1 MSIACDFRSD
11 TITLPTSEML
21 QAILRAPLGDA
32 GRGDDPTV
40 NKLEALGRELTGFD
54 DALFLPSATASN
66 LSALMA
72 HDTRGGEVLLEETSH
87 IFVRE
92 GGGLSAVAGALP
104 RCLQWRNGIVDPERI
119 RGLIKGQSYPGTP
132 PTRLICIENTH
143 NAAGGTVTP
152 LDTLSSLYEVASKAG
167 VAVHMDG
174 ARLFNAAT
182 YLGVAVKELCRYSD
196 SVTLALSKGLC
207 APVGAL
213 LAGRKDFINKARRAG
228 KMLGYSMRQAGVI
241 AAPAIVAL
249 QDPYPLLAQDHR
261 RARNLAEGLASIDS
275 RMVALEFVQ
284 TNIVN
289 CRTSHFARDA
299 QDVARE
305 LGAYG
310 VRALG
315 EGSVVR
321 FVTHSGI
328 DDDAVTR
335 AIDAMRHIAA
345 LPRA

>member
-11 TITLPTSEML
+11 TVTLPTAEML
-21 QAILRAPLGDA
+21 EAILRAPLGDA

-40 NKLEALGRELTGFD
+40 NELEALGRELTGFD
-54 DALFLPSATASN
+54 AVLFLPSATAAN
-66 LSALMA
+66 LSALIA
-72 HDTRGGEVLLEETSH
+72 HDTRGGEVLLEESSH
-87 IFVRE
+87 IFTRE
-92 GGGLSAVAGALP
+92 GGGLSVVAGALP
-104 RCLQWRNGIVDPERI
+104 RSLRWQNGIVDPERI
-119 RGLIKGQSYPGTP
+119 RGLIKNKVHPGTP

-152 LDTLSSLYEVASKAG
+152 LATLSSLYEVASKAG

-182 YLGVAVKELCRYSD
+182 YLGVAVKELCRYCD
-196 SVTLALSKGLC
+196 SVTLALSKGLS

-213 LAGRKDFINKARRAG
+213 LAGRKDFITKAHRAG

-249 QDPYPLLAQDHR
+249 RNPYPLLAEDHR

-275 RMVALEFVQ
+275 RMVSLDLVQ

-289 CRTSHFARDA
+289 CRTSYFA
-299 QDVARE
+299 QDAEGVVRE
-305 LGAYG
+305 LQAYG

-315 EGSVVR
+315 EGSLVR

-335 AIDAMRHIAA
+335 AIDAMRSISASQSV
-345 LPRA
+345 